1 MNIPHLLADEERS
14 KEVGLAIKEASES
27 ISELLVFQ
35 KRQSSETKRERYQ
48 VISLDNMKSDD
59 I

>member
-14 KEVGLAIKEASES
+14 KEVGLATKEASES

-35 KRQSSETKRERYQ
+35 KRQSSVKERERYQ